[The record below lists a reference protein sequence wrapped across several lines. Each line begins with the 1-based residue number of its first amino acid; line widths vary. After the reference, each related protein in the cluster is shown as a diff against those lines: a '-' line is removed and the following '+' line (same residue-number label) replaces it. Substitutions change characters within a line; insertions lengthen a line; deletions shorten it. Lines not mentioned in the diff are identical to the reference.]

1 MGVSERKA
9 DEYVGRE
16 AAIAAIFVRVGMR
29 TIGTRLQPA
38 YEEAIDAI
46 ANLPAADV
54 APVIYCRYCAYCVQD
69 VFTRDGLERVHAVEP
84 YDFCSYGLKG
94 ESR

>member
-29 TIGTRLQPA
+29 TIGTRL
-38 YEEAIDAI
+38 
-46 ANLPAADV
+46 
-54 APVIYCRYCAYCVQD
+54 
-69 VFTRDGLERVHAVEP
+69 ERVHAVEP